1 MHICFE
7 KLDTK
12 ELKKMNDNVLNR
24 SELVDKICDSIGHN
38 LVKRNDV
45 RLVLRHLD
53 KVVKEINWEY
63 KRVKIGSYFIG
74 PYFKNGRSMYNA
86 VTNEYELSPSRYYIC
101 CEVDRMYTR
110 DFNLHIKRD
119 FLKTLSDYLDF
130 DKYIK

>member
-1 MHICFE
+1 MHIYFE